1 MQMENAARKSS
12 IIEILVGVLTLVVGI
27 FYLSPIRM
35 LSISLMIQM
44 GIIAYFIL
52 SIVLVLVA
60 APQLIGTFWYEIKL
74 LPEWL
79 VLVTSILI
87 IAPMVSV
94 LFFQMI
100 SVNFN
105 LFHYLFGISL
115 ASYAI
120 SQIAIGAISKGQK
133 RTFRAFAA
141 GFGTAIGVL
150 AGITFVFKNIIISKT
165 TESNGSITIN
175 SLSFGTFVNLAFI
188 LIGISL
194 LLPSINA
201 LRKQKQTMQVTIG
214 EQEV

>member
-1 MQMENAARKSS
+1 
-12 IIEILVGVLTLVVGI
+12 
-27 FYLSPIRM
+27 
-35 LSISLMIQM
+35 
-44 GIIAYFIL
+44 
-52 SIVLVLVA
+52 
-60 APQLIGTFWYEIKL
+60 
-74 LPEWL
+74 
-79 VLVTSILI
+79 
-87 IAPMVSV
+87 MVFV

-120 SQIAIGAISKGQK
+120 NQIAIGAISKGQK
-133 RTFRAFAA
+133 RTVRAFAA

-150 AGITFVFKNIIISKT
+150 AGITFVFNNIVISKT
-165 TESNGSITIN
+165 TGFGGSTTIH
-175 SLSFGTFVNLAFI
+175 SLSFIAFVEIAFI

-201 LRKQKQTMQVTIG
+201 LRKQKQSTQVTIG